1 MLVLVCFSVVCAC
14 VCVCVC
20 GGGLCGG
27 QPQYLFETLDSLPP
41 PPPRSHHAGCRAGYQ
56 KGPWDGSQNREAD
69 QTGASSSD
77 FAVVIVPSDH
87 HVAIDGRAE
96 LEMRPLSLSLSLPA
110 PPLPLPPPLHL
121 ANMTVSDAGIA
132 MPKKGEPSWRV
143 EKTEL
148 RLWHRWQQVAT

>member
-1 MLVLVCFSVVCAC
+1 MIRYVLVVRGGVLVLVLVGVVLVLVCFSVVCVR
-14 VCVCVC
+14 VCVRVC
-20 GGGLCGG
+20 GGGCVVDNHNTSSKHLTHC
-27 QPQYLFETLDSLPP
+27 P

-110 PPLPLPPPLHL
+110 PPLLLPPP
-121 ANMTVSDAGIA
+121 
-132 MPKKGEPSWRV
+132 PSSC
-143 EKTEL
+143 
-148 RLWHRWQQVAT
+148 